1 MEYTISVNPLNGLRT
16 IVATSKDVVM
26 SFPEDES
33 NADYQAYL
41 AYLAEQETAK

>member
-1 MEYTISVNPLNGLRT
+1 MFE
-16 IVATSKDVVM
+16 ATTNEHGRLVITMTGEDGTVW
-26 SFPEDES
+26 FIPEDEQ